1 MKIAFVYDALYPYIH
16 GGAEKRYYELATRLR
31 ERHDVHYL
39 SWRHWGIEPDASLD
53 GITLHGVGR
62 PGRFYGEDG
71 KRTVGEA
78 LSFTAR
84 LLPDMVREHY
94 DVIDIS
100 ATPYLPV
107 YAAWL
112 ATRLTRTPLVV
123 TWHEVWG
130 EYWQSY
136 LAHRPSVAGTARRL
150 EAGCA
155 RLGDAAVSVS
165 PFTARRLAELHPG
178 APAARVVSNGISGL
192 QIQATPAA
200 TDSSDVVF
208 AGRLIDDKQVHLLLE
223 SVALLSDR
231 FPDLRAC
238 VVGDGPQRGELEAL
252 AARIGIADRVRFT
265 GRVGEATLIGH
276 LKASK
281 VLAFPSVREGF
292 GMTVLEAQA
301 CGAVPVVVASPHS
314 AAVDL
319 VRDGVDGIVC
329 ASSVAS
335 LAAALASLLAD
346 DGLRT
351 RMRAAAQQAAGA
363 RDWDTIA
370 VQMEAIYGE
379 VVERRSMAGR
389 QVEARP

>member
-1 MKIAFVYDALYPYIH
+1 MKIAFVYDALYPYIS

-31 ERHDVHYL
+31 ERHDVHQV
-39 SWRHWGIEPDASLD
+39 SWRHWGVAPDVSLD

-84 LLPDMVREHY
+84 LLPELLREHY
-94 DVIDIS
+94 DVIDCS

-107 YAAWL
+107 YATWL

-123 TWHEVWG
+123 TWHEFWG
-130 EYWQSY
+130 EYWESY
-136 LAHRPSVAGTARRL
+136 LAHRPWVARAARRL

-165 PFTARRLAELHPG
+165 PFTARRLAELKPG
-178 APAARVVSNGISGL
+178 APPARVVSNGISL
-192 QIQATPAA
+192 SQIQATPAV
-200 TDSSDVVF
+200 TESSDVVF
-208 AGRLIDDKQVHLLLE
+208 AGRLIEDKQVHLLLE
-223 SVALLSDR
+223 AVALLSDR
-231 FPDLRAC
+231 LPDLCAC
-238 VVGDGPQRGELEAL
+238 IVGDGPQRGELEAL

-265 GRVGEATLIGH
+265 GMVGEATLIGH
-276 LKASK
+276 LKASR

-301 CGAVPVVVASPHS
+301 CGAVPVVVDSPHS
-314 AAVDL
+314 AAADL

-329 ASSVAS
+329 ASSAAS
-335 LAAALASLLAD
+335 LATALVTLLAD

-351 RMRAAAQQAAGA
+351 RMRAAAQQAAAA

-370 VQMEAIYGE
+370 LQMEAIYGE
-379 VVERRSMAGR
+379 VMERRSMAGR
-389 QVEARP
+389 RAEARL

>member
-1 MKIAFVYDALYPYIH
+1 VEPIAVVVKCD
-16 GGAEKRYYELATRLR
+16 GGAPIAPGT
-31 ERHDVHYL
+31 
-39 SWRHWGIEPDASLD
+39 SLD